1 MLLKELL
8 AEASNSKKIRIGFK
22 SRDAIKEAVAKAV
35 KMKIITEEEVKD
47 TIKAIEK
54 SINSDK
60 YLTIEFDPATKKSIL
75 VKSIF

>member
-1 MLLKELL
+1 MLLQELL
-8 AEASNSKKIRIGFK
+8 NEAASKKIRIGFK
-22 SRDAIKEAVAKAV
+22 SRDAIKEAVVKAV